1 VVINIL
7 SSRSFAITSAVFL
20 LALSS
25 CKSDEEKEMEKC
37 ESYLSEPSAGFP
49 NFTENPDDGSPAL
62 DFQVCDSK
70 PVDLNG
76 DGLLDF
82 AAADHIDPGFGFFMQ
97 DPSGNPA
104 FDAGQTVPFVASDAS
119 NSAGIVADD
128 YNFDGIPDIA
138 NSDHAGAVTVRINA
152 TPPGSGVD
160 EVDFPTAGETTI
172 SLGLNHADSHGFAG
186 IEGGLIS
193 ADFNG
198 DGKVDIATANLA
210 PTLSDNLYTASFLLN
225 TTADPV
231 DDGMGNLTYS
241 QVASFGPVQNVEL
254 PAAAISIDAAD
265 FNGDGVPD
273 VVTTNT
279 AAVDEAASVLT
290 NMTTAGSSTI
300 SFTRLDLV
308 IPHGDNPAGAGPTN
322 PVAAD
327 FNNDGKPDFAT
338 ANWNVDTVT
347 VFTNTTETGGET
359 SFAPDPFTIEL
370 CFNPLVLRNGDLDN
384 DGDQDLV
391 IVPLDISTSIAVG
404 LIENTSEAGSD
415 IPSMAL
421 VDIIYLPERMQEV
434 TFWDWLD
441 GSSGGDSPNTWFT
454 STGNV
459 ADFDNDGK
467 LDIVAAI
474 AHAGFALEA
483 QSHLQQTDN
492 ILEYVVPP
500 INLHIAEIFLPRH
513 TELIQLVQD

>member
-1 VVINIL
+1 VIISNL
-7 SSRSFAITSAVFL
+7 SSRGFAITSAVFL
-20 LALSS
+20 LAFTS

-49 NFTENPDDGSPAL
+49 SFSENPDDGSPAL

-82 AAADHIDPGFGFFMQ
+82 AAADHIGAGFGYYMQ
-97 DPSGNPA
+97 DPSGNPL
-104 FDAGQTVPFVASDAS
+104 FDQGHMVPFVDANAS

-138 NSDHAGAVTVRINA
+138 NSDHEGAVTVRINA

-160 EVDFPTAGETTI
+160 EVDFPSTGETTI
-172 SLGLNHADSHGFAG
+172 SLGLNPADSHGFAG

-198 DGKVDIATANLA
+198 DGKVDIATSNLA
-210 PTLSDNLYTASFLLN
+210 PTVAGNIYTASFLLN

-231 DDGMGNLTYS
+231 DDGMGGMTYAT
-241 QVASFGPVQNVEL
+241 VATFAAVQNAEL
-254 PAAAISIDAAD
+254 PAAAISIDSAD

-273 VVTTNT
+273 VVTSNT
-279 AAVDEAASVLT
+279 GAVDEAASVLT
-290 NMTTAGSSTI
+290 NTTMAGSSTV

-308 IPHGDNPAGAGPTN
+308 IPHGDNSAGAGPTN

-359 SFAPDPFTIEL
+359 SFAPDPFIVEL
-370 CFNPLVLRNGDLDN
+370 CFNPLVLRTGDLDG

-391 IVPLDISTSIAVG
+391 IVPLDITTSIAVG
-404 LIENTSEAGSD
+404 IIENTTQAGSD

-421 VDIIYLPERMQEV
+421 VDIIYLPERMKEV

-441 GSSGGDSPNTWFT
+441 GSSDGDSPNTWFT

-467 LDIVAAI
+467 LDIVAAV
-474 AHAGFALEA
+474 AHAGFAIEA
-483 QSHLQQTDN
+483 QAHLQKTDN

-500 INLHIAEIFLPRH
+500 VGLRIAEIFLPRH